1 MYAERFLQRNCCN
14 YTCMMYNCMTSLK
27 IVKFHLKLDDEKK
40 KNYGHSYWL
49 YRKHQYLPLCQLNK
63 VINLLMMHAYL
74 LDILYILSSVPTK
87 TLVMNA
93 WNKDLIWTLYVVNFT
108 RYAKKETQNLKSEIF
123 KVCLFAYL

>member
-1 MYAERFLQRNCCN
+1 
-14 YTCMMYNCMTSLK
+14 
-27 IVKFHLKLDDEKK
+27 
-40 KNYGHSYWL
+40 
-49 YRKHQYLPLCQLNK
+49 
-63 VINLLMMHAYL
+63 MHAYL